1 MKNSSLGGVALVG
14 LSLSLSLLASPI
26 ACAPAAPDP
35 TVDEPF
41 GPLARVEATAPTTS
55 SNAANP
61 PNPPAP
67 RDGATDPLQDAGA
80 DASEDGGDASL
91 DASPDAWADG
101 GTVVATGELPLP
113 IPFRRIA
120 YVGPRPNPP
129 AGACPAGSSTST
141 PLAFNALGSC
151 CYTETASA
159 AGTPVTVT
167 LSAIAGS
174 ERVCLVGGS
183 TSACALV
190 DATGLATFAES
201 PALEALY
208 NRWNLNYRSD
218 HSSTT
223 LSVQLSP
230 ARDRA
235 TVTLQISARTFGS
248 GCGAGQGAYMPR
260 TVREVTLR

>member
-1 MKNSSLGGVALVG
+1 MKNSSLGGGALVG
-14 LSLSLSLLASPI
+14 LSLSLLALPI

-41 GPLARVEATAPTTS
+41 EPLARVEATAPTSS

-61 PNPPAP
+61 PTPPTP

-80 DASEDGGDASL
+80 DASEDGDASL

-113 IPFRRIA
+113 IPFRRIM

-151 CYTETASA
+151 CYTQAASA
-159 AGTPVTVT
+159 VATPVTVR

-174 ERVCLVGGS
+174 ERVCLVVGS

-190 DATGLATFAES
+190 DPTGLATFAES
-201 PALEALY
+201 PELEALY
-208 NRWNLNYRSD
+208 NRWNLGYRSD
-218 HSSTT
+218 HSSTS

-230 ARDRA
+230 TRDRA
-235 TVTLQISARTFGS
+235 TVTLQISARTFGT
-248 GCGAGQGAYMPR
+248 GCGAGQGSYMPR